1 MDARDPL
8 TSESDLTSTDP
19 PERSAEVGL
28 NSHSAARERRTVP
41 HLGDALFF
49 SLVAAFFI
57 FATEA
62 GFFWVAMSRHLLA
75 HESAAEMAKEP
86 KLVLPAMA
94 LSYLLTLLVAWL
106 FFPLLWQRSFAQGI
120 SFHSGIA
127 IRLRWRLIPAGMALG
142 LVVQWMQNFL
152 PMPKTVPMDDFFKT
166 LGDVWMVTIFGTLL
180 APLFEEI
187 AFRGM
192 LLPAIANAWDW
203 VGSMGSDAD
212 EAAPGGQ
219 MIDFDPS
226 EVQFSPDFPGSAA
239 IAAAQP
245 IGGGLIFS
253 AVLTSL
259 LFALLHA
266 DQLAHSF
273 APLGLLFCVSL
284 ALTFVRIKTGS
295 VAASALVHASYNFVV
310 FLAMFIA
317 TGGYRHLD
325 KLKT

>member
-1 MDARDPL
+1 MHDREPL
-8 TSESDLTSTDP
+8 PSESDLTSADQLQ
-19 PERSAEVGL
+19 RSAEVRL
-28 NSHSAARERRTVP
+28 NPYSAARERRTVP

-62 GFFWVAMSRHLLA
+62 GFFWIAMSRHLLP
-75 HESAAEMAKEP
+75 HESAAQMAREP

-106 FFPLLWQRSFAQGI
+106 FFPLLWQRSFARGI
-120 SFHSGIA
+120 GFHSGIA

-142 LVVQWMQNFL
+142 LAVQWMQNFL

-166 LGDVWMVTIFGTLL
+166 LSDVWMVTLFGTLL

-192 LLPAIANAWDW
+192 LLPAFANAWDW
-203 VGSMGSDAD
+203 MGSMGSDAD
-212 EAAPGGQ
+212 EAAPEGQ
-219 MIDFDPS
+219 MIDFNPS
-226 EVQFSPDFPGSAA
+226 ETPLAPDLPGSAT
-239 IAAAQP
+239 AAAVQP
-245 IGGGLIFS
+245 VGGGLIFS

-284 ALTFVRIKTGS
+284 VLTFVRIKTGS

-325 KLKT
+325 KLTT